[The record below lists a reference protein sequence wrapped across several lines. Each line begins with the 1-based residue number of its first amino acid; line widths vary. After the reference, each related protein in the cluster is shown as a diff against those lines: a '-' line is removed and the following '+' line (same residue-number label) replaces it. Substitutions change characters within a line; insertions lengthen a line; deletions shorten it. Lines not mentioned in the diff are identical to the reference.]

1 MPRKYKS
8 PSRFIQPDPRYNHM
22 LVSKFINCVMLDGK
36 KLVAQKVFYRAM
48 DEIEKRLKKDP
59 LDVFLQ
65 AMHNAKPLVEVKGRR
80 VGGATYQVPVEVKRK
95 RQTALG
101 IRWVI
106 EAARSKRGRP
116 MHLRLAD
123 ELIAASRREGAA
135 ITKRENIHKMA
146 EANKAFAHFAW

>member
-1 MPRKYKS
+1 MPRKFKS
-8 PSRFIQPDPRYNHM
+8 TARFMQPDPNFNHV
-22 LVSKFINCVMLDGK
+22 LVTKFINCVMHDGK

-101 IRWVI
+101 IRWLL

-123 ELIAASRREGAA
+123 ELIAASRREGSA
-135 ITKRENIHKMA
+135 INKRENVHKMA